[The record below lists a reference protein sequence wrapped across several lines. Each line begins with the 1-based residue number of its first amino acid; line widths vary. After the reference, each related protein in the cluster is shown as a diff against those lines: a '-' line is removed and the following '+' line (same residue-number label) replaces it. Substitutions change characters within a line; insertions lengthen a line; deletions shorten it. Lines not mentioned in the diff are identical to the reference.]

1 MLVNEKIIIKKWGGL
16 LVLFEIVKDNREY
29 ILIILFIKKM
39 VKMLIFFL
47 PDQNFIFSLFFC
59 RRAPQNA
66 GKGMSKCRSLISF
79 FSKCALFFFLEVRI
93 MEIMMPFLPS
103 LVLLT

>member
-1 MLVNEKIIIKKWGGL
+1 
-16 LVLFEIVKDNREY
+16 
-29 ILIILFIKKM
+29 M

-79 FSKCALFFFLEVRI
+79 FFQVCLVFLFGSVDNGNNDAISSFISSLNLNKC
-93 MEIMMPFLPS
+93 
-103 LVLLT
+103 